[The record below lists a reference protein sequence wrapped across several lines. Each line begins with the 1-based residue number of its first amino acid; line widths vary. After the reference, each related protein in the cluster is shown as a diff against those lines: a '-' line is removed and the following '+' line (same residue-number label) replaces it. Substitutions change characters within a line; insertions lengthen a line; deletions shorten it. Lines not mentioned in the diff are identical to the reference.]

1 MHKVKMRK
9 GRINPAIEKN
19 KKERQQLADNIGKH
33 MQFIIPYV
41 LYEYMGFGW
50 KKLDNCM
57 TKIYQTISRI
67 LPPQ

>member
-1 MHKVKMRK
+1 MHKVRMRK

-41 LYEYMGFGW
+41 LYEYMALAGR
-50 KKLDNCM
+50 
-57 TKIYQTISRI
+57 S
-67 LPPQ
+67 